1 MYYLISDKDFRC
13 YGTADQEPTPPEG
26 YSVFRSDSTVSNPHD
41 YVLRDGA
48 LVYDPPKEV
57 AK

>member
-1 MYYLISDKDFRC
+1 MYYLIDNSTMRVIGTSSGPIEPMAGITVFFSKTMVSD
-13 YGTADQEPTPPEG
+13 YT
-26 YSVFRSDSTVSNPHD
+26 D

-57 AK
+57 EA